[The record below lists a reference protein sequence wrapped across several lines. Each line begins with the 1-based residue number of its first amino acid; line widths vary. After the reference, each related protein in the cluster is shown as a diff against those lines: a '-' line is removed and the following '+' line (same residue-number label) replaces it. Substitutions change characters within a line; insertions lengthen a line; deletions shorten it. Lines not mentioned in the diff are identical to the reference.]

1 METRAENMFSI
12 SFRKHLL
19 TLIIKIL
26 FAQAIITSTAHAS
39 SVFLSIYRIST
50 GIFLGL
56 FSNANWCV
64 SVSLTL
70 HVCSWI

>member
-1 METRAENMFSI
+1 METCAENMFSI
-12 SFRKHLL
+12 FFRKHLE
-19 TLIIKIL
+19 IL
-26 FAQAIITSTAHAS
+26 FAQAIITSTAHAR

-64 SVSLTL
+64 
-70 HVCSWI
+70 